1 MEKENTSGKKH
12 RRKIFFAWI
21 VSIAFVLILFRIFL
35 PYIILREAN
44 KKLAHLQGY
53 YGHIRTIN
61 VALYRGAYVI
71 KDINIFKIDTVKKD
85 STHFFSCNDIDI
97 SVQWKALFKGKIVG
111 EVNFEKPIV
120 KYTLNKTIGKNRQKD
135 TVDFIQLVKD
145 FHPLKINRF
154 TVDSG
159 EIHYMDFNRTPN
171 VDIFLHHLFVEARGL
186 SNESTPNIILPANID
201 ARGNLY
207 DGTLNLWVQLDP
219 LNKVPTFDLKGEL
232 TETNLVKMN
241 EFFKAYGNFTLN
253 QGTMSLYTEYASR
266 DNYFRGYAKPLIKD
280 FKVKQ
285 GEGNIGQMTWELFV
299 GAAAQIF
306 KNQKKDQLAT
316 RIPVEGKYTKTDI
329 GILDA
334 ILSLLKN
341 AFIEALKPTIENSVN
356 ISNVKESEIKKNFFQ
371 KIFGGEKKEENKK
384 EKPKEKKK
392 KEEIASK

>member
-1 MEKENTSGKKH
+1 M
-12 RRKIFFAWI
+12 
-21 VSIAFVLILFRIFL
+21 
-35 PYIILREAN
+35 
-44 KKLAHLQGY
+44 
-53 YGHIRTIN
+53 
-61 VALYRGAYVI
+61 
-71 KDINIFKIDTVKKD
+71 
-85 STHFFSCNDIDI
+85 
-97 SVQWKALFKGKIVG
+97 G

-384 EKPKEKKK
+384 EKKKEKKK